1 MNAEFYPIST
11 FNEDERVLQGWMAYG
26 PVQQNNATASWTD
39 RSPDAVSYVRALFG
53 FTLSLIIYFCIL
65 FYLCDNYGDASKKDV
80 DRSIVKKVCVVS
92 SVINCMLLL

>member
-1 MNAEFYPIST
+1 MNTDVYPIST
-11 FNEDERVLQGWMAYG
+11 FNEDDRSLQGWTYAPEWMH
-26 PVQQNNATASWTD
+26 QNNATASWTD

-92 SVINCMLLL
+92 SGLRS